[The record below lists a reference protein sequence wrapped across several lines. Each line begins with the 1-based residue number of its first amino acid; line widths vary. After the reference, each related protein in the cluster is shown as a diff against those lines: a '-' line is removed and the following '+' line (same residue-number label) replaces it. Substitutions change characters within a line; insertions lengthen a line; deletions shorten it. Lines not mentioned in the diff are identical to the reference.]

1 MPTLSLVC
9 MLHPQTKKLA
19 GATELVD
26 VFMIRLLILN
36 AEARTDEETSRQD
49 IFVRIT
55 DGLYNISCIHL
66 FPIVYVQLSPRT
78 NCSSPWLCLL
88 ADSPIITITN
98 AHPEKHAGKTTRDQL
113 HSISEIA
120 GSPRHHYPHTHPKVF
135 SCLVYDCLLLGFLNN
150 GWDVWDEGSWES
162 TISDWLSSSSGWDKT
177 PTSDCCD
184 WCWSDRG
191 SASWSTAERSLL
203 RCIGP

>member
-66 FPIVYVQLSPRT
+66 FR
-78 NCSSPWLCLL
+78 
-88 ADSPIITITN
+88 
-98 AHPEKHAGKTTRDQL
+98 
-113 HSISEIA
+113 
-120 GSPRHHYPHTHPKVF
+120 
-135 SCLVYDCLLLGFLNN
+135 
-150 GWDVWDEGSWES
+150 
-162 TISDWLSSSSGWDKT
+162 
-177 PTSDCCD
+177 
-184 WCWSDRG
+184 
-191 SASWSTAERSLL
+191 
-203 RCIGP
+203 